1 MKASRVHCQGL
12 VLVASYRIISLT
24 ECDES
29 LRVHCHGWVLVASY
43 RIISLTECDE
53 SLQGT
58 LSSLGTSCVLQDNIS
73 H

>member
-29 LRVHCHGWVLVASY
+29 LQGTLSWLGTVASY

-58 LSSLGTSCVLQDNIS
+58 LSRLGTSCVLQDNIP